1 MVNWRCLVVSA
12 VLASGFVQTAGCGTA
27 PAAMEA
33 PTTASHDGEMP
44 LPEPNLAGSVSLEE
58 AIAGRRSVREFTE
71 DPLTWREIS
80 QLLWAAQGVTDP
92 RGLRA
97 APSAGALYPLEV
109 YVVLPDGVYHYLPEG
124 HAVEAV
130 LDGDRRD
137 DLWEAGLRQDAL
149 RGAAAVFVITGVY
162 ERTEG
167 KYGERAERYVEME
180 AGHAAQNLLLQA
192 VALDLG
198 AVPIG
203 AFYDDQVQAA
213 LALPGDHRPLYLIP
227 VGHPGP

>member
-1 MVNWRCLVVSA
+1 VGLRFLLVTV
-12 VLASGFVQTAGCGTA
+12 VLAGSLAHMAGCGTA
-27 PAAMEA
+27 PAATRT
-33 PTTASHDGEMP
+33 PTIIAQDGEIP
-44 LPEPNLAGSVSLEE
+44 LPGPNLAGDVSLEE
-58 AIAGRRSVREFTE
+58 AIAERRSVREFTE
-71 DPLTWREIS
+71 EPLTWQEVS

-109 YVVLPDGVYHYLPEG
+109 YVVLPEGVYHYLSQG
-124 HAVEAV
+124 HAVSAV
-130 LDGDRRD
+130 LDGDRRG

-149 RGAAAVFVITGVY
+149 LQAAAIFVIAGVY

-192 VALDLG
+192 VALNLG

-203 AFYDDQVQAA
+203 AFYDDQVQTA
-213 LALPGDHRPLYLIP
+213 LALPADHRPLYLIP
-227 VGHPGP
+227 VGHPGQ